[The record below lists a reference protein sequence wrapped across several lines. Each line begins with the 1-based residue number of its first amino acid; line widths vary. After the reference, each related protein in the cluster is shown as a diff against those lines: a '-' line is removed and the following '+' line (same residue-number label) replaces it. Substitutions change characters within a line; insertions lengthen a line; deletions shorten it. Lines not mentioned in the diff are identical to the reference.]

1 MKCTPHLI
9 YFLPH
14 DWDMAIQPSETT
26 VTIVGLGYV
35 GLPTA
40 LSFHEAGFSVRGI
53 DVSDSVISSLNSGKS
68 HFKDDSIDFS
78 IPVNSDRWEVGSEFQ
93 SLVPDSDVVLITVPT
108 PVYESKNPDLSFVRS
123 ASRSV
128 LENINPDSHSI
139 VALESTV
146 FPGVT
151 REVMNELCEDL
162 NLSQGENIT
171 IAYSPERV
179 SPGDPLRSVAGVA
192 RIVGCDDR
200 EVGLF
205 LAELYSFITSEG
217 SSYVGAI
224 EVAEA
229 AKLIENVQR
238 DIDIAFANELAT
250 LLPKIGLDV
259 EQVLD
264 AASTKWNFHR
274 HNPGLGVGGHCIPVD
289 PYYYLEISEKTGNRS
304 PISQAA
310 RRINESMPGHSASEV
325 LQILKDNGIDSP
337 NILVLGYS
345 YKPETGDTRDT
356 PVKEFTSILSDSGS
370 NVLVWDPFVE
380 GNSLPEW
387 VKTVEHPLDSGELDM
402 VVMATAHSKCLEIDW
417 RELSKSL
424 KSPMIYDGRR
434 ALSVEKMQSLGW
446 EYFGIG
452 FPNLPQSIT

>member
-1 MKCTPHLI
+1 MV
-9 YFLPH
+9 
-14 DWDMAIQPSETT
+14 IQPAETV

-40 LSFHEAGFSVRGI
+40 LSFHEAGFSVRGV
-53 DVSDSVISSLNSGKS
+53 DVSDSVISSLKSGKAP
-68 HFKDDSIDFS
+68 FKDEGLEIS
-78 IPVNSDRWEVGSEFQ
+78 IPVNSDRWEVGNEFHP
-93 SLVPDSDVVLITVPT
+93 LVQDSDVVLITVPT
-108 PVYESKNPDLSFVRS
+108 PVDETKTPDLSHVRS

-128 LENINPDSHSI
+128 LENINPDSHTI

-151 REVMNELCEDL
+151 REVMDELCEDL
-162 NLSQGENIT
+162 ALSQGENVT

-179 SPGDPLRSVAGVA
+179 SPGDPLRSVGGVA
-192 RIVGCDDR
+192 RIVGCDDSD
-200 EVGLF
+200 VGIF

-229 AKLIENVQR
+229 SKLIENVQR

-250 LLPKIGLDV
+250 FLPKIGLDV

-289 PYYYLEISEKTGNRS
+289 PYYYLELSEKIGKRS
-304 PISQAA
+304 PISEAA
-310 RRINESMPGHSASEV
+310 RGINESMPRHSASEV
-325 LQILKDNGIDSP
+325 LQILKVNGIESSRV
-337 NILVLGYS
+337 LVLGFS
-345 YKPETGDTRDT
+345 YKPETGDIRDT
-356 PVKEFTSILSDSGS
+356 PVREFTRILHDSGS
-370 NVLVWDPFVE
+370 EVLIWDPFVE
-380 GNSLPEW
+380 SKSLPEW
-387 VKTVEHPLDSGELDM
+387 VTSVEQPLDLEDLDI
-402 VVMATAHSKCLEIDW
+402 VVIATAHSKCLEIDW
-417 RELSKSL
+417 IEMSKSL

-434 ALSVEKMQSLGW
+434 ALSVEKMRSLGW
-446 EYFGIG
+446 EYFGVG
-452 FPNLPQSIT
+452 FPNSPDQ